1 MTVLSDLGLPSD
13 LELLSGEVVLAHHA
27 IVAAL
32 PFVVPTLVIT
42 LMVVVMAVR
51 DRRRDDQSEG
61 GMQSED
67 QRPG

>member
-1 MTVLSDLGLPSD
+1 MTVLVGD
-13 LELLSGEVVLAHHA
+13 VVLAHHP

-42 LMVVVMAVR
+42 LLVVAMAVR

-61 GMQSED
+61 SAQTED